1 MGISQICQT
10 IKNYFSNT
18 RPPVERIPTLL
29 LACSL
34 VKRPGLSTI
43 TSVANIVKDLNMLCI
58 NTGPMPDGSPN
69 LTVAYTYAVVNEIY
83 RALKMDSVVQVAI
96 NPNSINVVVGG
107 NMGTNPMPVDGS
119 GITR

>member
-10 IKNYFSNT
+10 IKNYFANT

-43 TSVANIVKDLNMLCI
+43 TSVANIVKDLNMLGI